1 MKMGF
6 SQTLVKLIGNGCIIL
21 GIILTALG
29 VSGLA
34 FEGLYAPTFYIG
46 GRLVTAQEGGQIT
59 STVGIILLLAGIVI
73 TYIHS
78 KKIINF

>member
-6 SQTLVKLIGNGCIIL
+6 SQTLVKLIGNGCLIL
-21 GIILTALG
+21 GIILTSLG

-34 FEGLYAPTFYIG
+34 WEGRYAPTFYIG
-46 GRLVTAQEGGQIT
+46 GRLVTPQEGGQMTLI
-59 STVGIILLLAGIVI
+59 VGITLLLAGIVI
-73 TYIHS
+73 TYIRS